1 LNALERFSNR
11 VDNYIKYRPG
21 YPAEMFSFL
30 IKEKILKSDSVIAD
44 IGSGTGISAKAFLDN
59 GNTVFA
65 VEPNKE
71 MREAAEN
78 LLAGNKFFK
87 SIDGRAES
95 TGLKSKSIDVLLVAQ
110 AFHWFDR
117 ELFKKEAI
125 RILKPE
131 GFVVIIWNDRLTDET
146 EFLMEYESLL
156 HSYAVDY
163 DEVNHKNI
171 SARDIRSYF
180 LSFID
185 NKSFKEASF
194 KNHQEFDFQGLQGRL
209 LSSSY
214 IPMPEH
220 ENFNPM
226 TKELHRIYDVHNK
239 EGLVRFEYDTIV
251 YSGRIK
257 LSSE

>member
-1 LNALERFSNR
+1 LNTLDRFSNR
-11 VDNYIKYRPG
+11 VDNYVKYRPG

-30 IKEKILKSDSVIAD
+30 IKEKILRSDSVIAD
-44 IGSGTGISAKAFLDN
+44 IGSGTGISAKVFLDN
-59 GNTVFA
+59 GNMVYG

-78 LLAGNKFFK
+78 ILAGNKNFK
-87 SIDGRAES
+87 SITGTAEA
-95 TGLKSKSIDVLLVAQ
+95 TGLKSKSIDILIAAQ
-110 AFHWFDR
+110 AFHWFDKEQFR
-117 ELFKKEAI
+117 KEAV

-156 HSYAVDY
+156 HNYSLDY
-163 DEVNHKNI
+163 GEVNHKNI
-171 SARDIRSYF
+171 SAKDIRNYF

-194 KNHQEFDFQGLQGRL
+194 KNYQEFDFQGLQGRL

-214 IPMPEH
+214 VPTTEH
-220 ENFNPM
+220 VNFEPM
-226 TKELHRIYDVHNK
+226 TKELHRIYDIHNK
-239 EGLVRFEYDTIV
+239 EGFVRFEYDTIL

-257 LSSE
+257 